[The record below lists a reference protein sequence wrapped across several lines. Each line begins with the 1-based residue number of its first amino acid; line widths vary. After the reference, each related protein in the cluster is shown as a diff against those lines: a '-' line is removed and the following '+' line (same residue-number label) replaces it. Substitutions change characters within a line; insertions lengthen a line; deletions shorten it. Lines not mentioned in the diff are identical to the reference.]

1 MYNKLLDEYFSSKL
15 LEFEM
20 LYIDEYKK
28 KSELLVQDILGINK
42 SDIYT
47 KNYSIPF
54 EKLQLLE
61 DAFSKLKENIP
72 VQHILSKTYFYDNE
86 FFTPPGTFIPRP
98 ETELI
103 IDCVKNDFSLMEK
116 KNVLEVGSG
125 TGCLSISIAKLYKN
139 FFITGIDISTKAI
152 ETSIKNAK
160 KINYSNVE
168 FIKKDFFSMNFK
180 YYDIIISNPPYL
192 AIEEIESLDKSVKNH
207 DPFIALSDNS
217 DGLSFYKFFINNI
230 DLFLKKDGVMYFEIP
245 NSPITETIISLVK
258 KNKKISSEIFK
269 DFSGNNRIR
278 GISMRQK
285 DNPLTL
291 AAALAL

>member
-47 KNYSIPF
+47 RNYSIPF
-54 EKLQLLE
+54 EKLQLLD

-86 FFTPPGTFIPRP
+86 FFTPPGTFIPRR

-160 KINYSNVE
+160 KINCSNVE

-269 DFSGNNRIR
+269 DFSGNNRVIKIYFNIR
-278 GISMRQK
+278 
-285 DNPLTL
+285 
-291 AAALAL
+291 

>member
-54 EKLQLLE
+54 EKLQLLD
-61 DAFSKLKENIP
+61 DAFSKLKENMP

-160 KINYSNVE
+160 KINCSNVE
-168 FIKKDFFSMNFK
+168 FVKKDFFSMNFK

-269 DFSGNNRIR
+269 DFSGNNRVIKIYFNIR
-278 GISMRQK
+278 
-285 DNPLTL
+285 
-291 AAALAL
+291 

>member
-103 IDCVKNDFSLMEK
+103 IDCVKNDFSLTEK

-160 KINYSNVE
+160 KINCSNVE

-269 DFSGNNRIR
+269 DFSGNNRVIKIYFNIR
-278 GISMRQK
+278 
-285 DNPLTL
+285 
-291 AAALAL
+291 

>member
-47 KNYSIPF
+47 RNYSIPF

-103 IDCVKNDFSLMEK
+103 IDCVKNDFSLTEK

-160 KINYSNVE
+160 KINCSNVE

-269 DFSGNNRIR
+269 DFSGNNRVIKIYFNIR
-278 GISMRQK
+278 
-285 DNPLTL
+285 
-291 AAALAL
+291 